1 MFLQVCLFSNK
12 RFHFFDVTI
21 LVVWFLTLIS
31 AGNSMD
37 WAYRMNI
44 TFSYLIELSNNS
56 FITPTREIVSTGK
69 EALVILLT
77 VIDHLH
83 MGQEEMASIPPP
95 NDLFE
100 EVVVET

>member
-1 MFLQVCLFSNK
+1 
-12 RFHFFDVTI
+12 
-21 LVVWFLTLIS
+21 
-31 AGNSMD
+31 
-37 WAYRMNI
+37 MNI

-56 FITPTREIVSTGK
+56 FITPTSEIVPTGK
-69 EALVILLT
+69 EAMIILMT

-83 MGQEEMASIPPP
+83 MDQDEIATISPP